1 MVCLTEKTINSKNSL
16 IGMLSSLLS
25 YRLSAEEKKKTLE
38 NDYNIPMT
46 VEMEKE
52 VNVMCN
58 LSYGISEMVAAEAAE
73 AAQKAVAEATEKA
86 TAEATEKATLNTL
99 FSLVEKK
106 LLKASD
112 AAKEAKMSESDFI
125 ELMNKKS

>member
-25 YRLSAEEKKKTLE
+25 YKLSAEEKKKTLE

-52 VNVMCN
+52 VMIMCN
-58 LSYGISEMVAAEAAE
+58 LSYGLSEMVAAEAR
-73 AAQKAVAEATEKA
+73 EKA
-86 TAEATEKATLNTL
+86 TVEATLNTL

-125 ELMNKKS
+125 ELMNNKS

>member
-52 VNVMCN
+52 VMIMCN
-58 LSYGISEMVAAEAAE
+58 LSYGLSEEVAT
-73 AAQKAVAEATEKA
+73 EATLK
-86 TAEATEKATLNTL
+86 TL

>member
-73 AAQKAVAEATEKA
+73 AAQKAVAEAT
-86 TAEATEKATLNTL
+86 AEATEKATLNTL